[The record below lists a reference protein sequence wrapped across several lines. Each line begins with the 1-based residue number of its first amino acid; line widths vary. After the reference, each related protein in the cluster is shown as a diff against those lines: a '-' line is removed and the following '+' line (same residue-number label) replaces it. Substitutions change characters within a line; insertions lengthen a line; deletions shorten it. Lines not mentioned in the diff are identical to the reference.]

1 MRTWITRDVIDPAA
15 VLAEVGAPQH
25 GAAVLFL
32 GVVRDHNEGR
42 PVVSIRYEA
51 YEAMAARV
59 LAETAAEAAMRVP
72 GVRIAAVHREERVG
86 ELRVG
91 EVSLAVAVS
100 SAHRAEAF
108 DVARDLLE
116 EIKRRLPVWKEERY
130 ADGERRWLGGEL
142 PPVPQE
148 TGR

>member
-1 MRTWITRDVIDPAA
+1 MRTWITHDVIDPAA

-25 GAAVLFL
+25 GAVILFL

-42 PVVSIRYEA
+42 AVVSIRYEA
-51 YEAMAARV
+51 YEAMAERV
-59 LAETAAEAAMRVP
+59 LAETAAEAAARTP
-72 GVRIAAVHREERVG
+72 GVRIAAVHRVG

-108 DVARDLLE
+108 DTARDLLE
-116 EIKRRLPVWKEERY
+116 EIKRRLPVWKDERY
-130 ADGERRWLGGEL
+130 AGGERRWVGGET
-142 PPVPQE
+142 PPLPQE
-148 TGR
+148 AGR

>member
-1 MRTWITRDVIDPAA
+1 MRTWITHDVIDPAA
-15 VLAEVGAPQH
+15 VLAEVGAPEH

-32 GVVRDHNEGR
+32 GTVRDHNEGR
-42 PVVSIRYEA
+42 AVVSIRYEA

-59 LAETAAEAAMRVP
+59 LAETAAEAAARVP
-72 GVRIAAVHREERVG
+72 GIRIAAVHRVG

-108 DVARDLLE
+108 DVARHLLE
-116 EIKRRLPVWKEERY
+116 EIKRRLPVWKEEHY
-130 ADGERRWLGGEL
+130 AEGDRRWLDGQT

-148 TGR
+148 AGR